1 MTDVFFELI
10 RVALGRSERLGRVLS
25 DDEWRNVME
34 LAMKQTL
41 TGVAFTGVERLP
53 AEERPPKEVLL
64 QWYSMVSRTEAMN
77 GRMDALC
84 VRLQERFLQDG
95 LHSCILKGQG
105 VAAFH
110 ERPERRVCGDID
122 IWVESGRES
131 LIKRY
136 RGMFKEDVEVRFH
149 HMDFPV
155 MRETSVELHFF
166 PSWMNSPLKNRRL
179 QRWFAEQAERQM
191 GHEVR
196 LRGGERIYAP
206 TRGFNLVYVLLHIFR
221 HLFEEGIGLRQILD
235 YYYISIIRN
244 GQSPS
249 VNQLRLGNG
258 EQADHSS
265 SGSDAGLGMREED
278 EARRV
283 LKDLGLT
290 RFAKALMWVMG
301 EVFGLERE
309 AMLVEPDEKEGR
321 YLLDEVMKA
330 GNFGKYDP
338 RFAHLQEEKAWHIF
352 VRKQRHIWRLLRHY
366 PSETLWS
373 PFFNIR
379 QRLWRWRKGYL

>member
-1 MTDVFFELI
+1 MMTDVLFELI
-10 RVALGRSERLGRVLS
+10 KVALGRSERLGRVLS
-25 DDEWRNVME
+25 DDEWRGMME

-77 GRMDALC
+77 GRMDTLC
-84 VRLQERFLQDG
+84 ERLQERFLQDG

-105 VAAFH
+105 VAVFH

-122 IWVESGRES
+122 IWVEGGRES

-235 YYYISIIRN
+235 YYYVLIIRN
-244 GQSPS
+244 
-249 VNQLRLGNG
+249 
-258 EQADHSS
+258 EE
-265 SGSDAGLGMREED
+265 SGKFGMREED
-278 EARRV
+278 DVRHV
-283 LKDLGLT
+283 LKGLGLT
-290 RFAKALMWVMG
+290 RFARALMWVMG